1 MSAHGVACPARPC
14 PAQLSP
20 LCHPLG
26 LGGRP
31 RAAATTKVG
40 YLPTQLLSFTDPPPA
55 GCTAGSEWGGV
66 EPPAQSSQVPVGCC
80 PRLPFLLR
88 VLSLLLFIQGFPTQC
103 VEQYFRGRVGS
114 QTDSRLHLGKLLGLS
129 GLFFF
134 FFLLICKIKQKSPT
148 LQVVVMI
155 KLWFSTLAV
164 HQNSLGSPKMPMPG
178 LHPD

>member
-1 MSAHGVACPARPC
+1 MGLL
-14 PAQLSP
+14 AQP
-20 LCHPLG
+20 GH
-26 LGGRP
+26 
-31 RAAATTKVG
+31 A
-40 YLPTQLLSFTDPPPA
+40 LLSFLLCAIPWGLEGGQGLLQPRRWVICPLSSSPSQILPLRGA
-55 GCTAGSEWGGV
+55 QLAQSGGGV